1 VPALPRLFISHSS
14 VDNVAAIAFKQWLGA
29 NGWPSQDVFL
39 DVEDIGAG
47 ERWKDALRKAH
58 ARCEAVILLASPEAL
73 SSAECLTEV
82 RKAEDYGKEI
92 IVVLLRDLTI
102 NDRRLDSYKERQIVD
117 LSAAPQTHIE
127 DVEHRGKQQQVH
139 FNGEALA
146 KVKDYLLR
154 RGITPESFPWPP
166 EGKADADPFPGLNA
180 FGEDEAAIF
189 FGRDFEILSGL
200 DAIRLLRRKGSPRF
214 FAIQASSG
222 AGKSSFLRAGLWPR
236 LSRDPDFAPLAILR
250 PAQAILTGP
259 DGLGQKLASLLSGP
273 AAPRNPGDIYT
284 RLMAADAAKAAAD
297 FADLMK
303 EAAAQAHDQ
312 RRIGDPGAP
321 PPALILAIDQAEEL
335 FAAED
340 AAESERLLFLLGAL
354 LREPSPGV
362 DLFVLLTVRVDSA
375 TRLCEAIVEQKLDMP
390 DTFTLLRLQRTSYR
404 DVVTKP
410 IEVVAR
416 RGQKISISAALAD
429 RLVEDAT
436 GADALPLLAF
446 TLFRL
451 YRGFSSGGSITLE
464 HYQVIGGVAGSIRDA
479 IKDALAKPGN
489 APIIPAGNEQQ
500 LACLHGTFIPWL
512 ARIDPGTGEAM
523 RRVAR
528 LDNFNGATHA
538 MVERLVESR
547 VLVRDRRD
555 GVDIVEVAHES
566 VLRQWPPLTAWLQAD
581 ADDLRAVEAIERAAD
596 EWKQNGKQ
604 PAWLDHRSDRLAA
617 AERVAA
623 HDDFR
628 RRLGVERIAY
638 LAACRARETRQRRIA
653 QAIAWSVAAVFAV
666 FSALLGHEWRN
677 TLKAQSETDAAL
689 LIAQS
694 ELDLTNGNVPLAIGR
709 AARAFKS
716 IPSVASRSALLQ
728 ALMEV
733 SPHLTAAITLGDD
746 AGRAMAWTSDA
757 RLDFATGSG
766 HLRTFEVA
774 HPSGAADTW
783 DLPVIT
789 RAQDGNPSVV
799 RALSPLWTDRMIVVF
814 DEGTVGVYQLG
825 AKAIRVQAPK
835 QEITVNPMQHA
846 VAVTQSGA
854 LIALATT
861 DETIVLYRCDWN
873 ASAPSVPACEATF
886 LGETTTLGKVHG
898 RVVAINPDE
907 KRIAVGDQAGKVTI
921 YDLAGNTVA
930 QPPILGAAIN
940 ALGWTAQRDWLAAG
954 TINGEIAVF
963 DTSATQELTI
973 AHQTFRE
980 SPIAALAWNPTELA
994 LAFVCNGT
1002 AVCLWR
1008 SNADANQ
1015 NRPFKPATRFEG
1027 HTNTITQLSFA
1038 PAGTQLA
1045 SAATDGSIRIWSA
1058 AQNTDATFALY
1069 ADEADPVSRVAVS
1082 PDRKWVAG
1090 GSLGG
1095 LVELWDA
1102 NTKDLRQTVRTSDG
1116 SEVRDMA
1123 WNHDGTI
1130 ASLNEDTVTVIVA
1143 DRNQTP
1149 IKLPIRMSAGY
1160 HLSWADEDRK
1170 IAVAM
1175 IGAGV
1180 IILDPKAPQAK
1191 PTSIGENNSAAE
1203 AWGVAGIPRSH
1214 ALVISYV
1221 GGDIKIWDLA
1231 SNSKD
1236 AAITLPVPQKKQ
1248 RDKIGVGSLSITSS
1262 GGLLAASSGDNIV
1275 TIYDVAKRTIW
1286 TALETEAHSILT
1298 VAFSPDG
1305 KKLAALGDDKRMY
1318 VWTFDQNL
1326 VTRYLTI
1333 GIVPRRAIVD
1343 DGAGGNEKADWLD
1356 WLSDEKVAVATD
1368 IAAISVFVIDPD
1380 KWFKRIDSLAINGQ
1394 APIH

>member
-1 VPALPRLFISHSS
+1 LSRLFSSHSS
-14 VDNVAAIAFKQWLGA
+14 ADTVAAIAFKQWLGA

-47 ERWKDALRKAH
+47 ERWKEALRKAH

-73 SSAECLTEV
+73 ASAECLTEV

-117 LSAAPQTHIE
+117 LSAAPQTHVE
-127 DVEHRGKQQQVH
+127 DVEHRGERQQVS

-146 KVKDYLLR
+146 KVKDYLFR

-166 EGKADADPFPGLNA
+166 EGKPDADPFPGLNA
-180 FGEDEAAIF
+180 FGEDEPAIF

-222 AGKSSFLRAGLWPR
+222 AGKSSYLRAGLWPR
-236 LSRDPDFAPLAILR
+236 LSCDPDFAPLAILR
-250 PAQAILTGP
+250 PAQSILTGP
-259 DGLGQKLASLLSGP
+259 EGLGQKLASLLSQP

-284 RLMAADAAKAAAD
+284 HLIAADAAKAATD

-303 EAAAQAHDQ
+303 EAAALAHDQ
-312 RRIGDPGAP
+312 RRIGDPTAP

-335 FAAED
+335 LAAEHRV
-340 AAESERLLFLLGAL
+340 ESERLLFLLGAL
-354 LREPSPGV
+354 LREPSPAV
-362 DLFVLLTVRVDSA
+362 DMLVLLTVRADSA
-375 TRLCEAIVEQKLDMP
+375 TRLSEAIVELELDTP
-390 DTFTLLRLQRTSYR
+390 DTFTLLRLRRTSYR
-404 DVVTKP
+404 DVVTRP

-416 RGQKISISAALAD
+416 RGEKITISAALAD

-451 YRGFSSGGSITLE
+451 YKGFSTGGSLTLE
-464 HYQVIGGVAGSIRDA
+464 HYQAIGGVAGSIRDA

-489 APIIPAGNEQQ
+489 TPVIPAANEQQ
-500 LACLHGTFIPWL
+500 LACLHAIFIPWL
-512 ARIDPGTGEAM
+512 ARIDPNTGEPM

-528 LDNFNGATHA
+528 LDNFDGARRA

-547 VLVRDRRD
+547 VLARDRRD

-581 ADDLRAVEAIERAAD
+581 ADDLRAVETIERAAD

-604 PAWLDHRSDRLAA
+604 PAWLDHLSDRLAA

-623 HDDFR
+623 HGDFR

-638 LAACRARETRQRRIA
+638 LAACRARERHRRRIA

-666 FSALLGHEWRN
+666 FSSLLGLEWRS
-677 TLKAQSETDAAL
+677 TLKAQSETQAAL

-694 ELDLTNGNVPLAIGR
+694 DLDLGNGNVPLAIDR
-709 AARAFKS
+709 AGRAFKS
-716 IPSVASRSALLQ
+716 VPSVASRSALLQ

-733 SPHLTAAITLGDD
+733 SPHLMAAITLDGYP
-746 AGRAMAWTSDA
+746 GQAMAWTSDA

-766 HLRTFEVA
+766 HLRTLDVA
-774 HPSGAADTW
+774 HPSGAAEAW
-783 DLPVIT
+783 DLPIIT
-789 RAQDGNPSVV
+789 RVQDGNRSVV
-799 RALSPLWTDRMIVVF
+799 RALSPLGTDRMIVVF
-814 DEGTVGVYQLG
+814 DEGTVGVYHRG
-825 AKAIRVQAPK
+825 SKATRMQGPK
-835 QEITVNPMQHA
+835 QEISVNPMQHA

-861 DETIVLYRCDWN
+861 DEVIVLYRCDW
-873 ASAPSVPACEATF
+873 SAPTSSLPACEVIF
-886 LGETTTLGKVHG
+886 LGETTPLGKARG
-898 RVVAINPDE
+898 RVVAISPDE
-907 KRIAVGDQAGKVTI
+907 KRIAVGDRSGKVTI

-930 QPPILGAAIN
+930 QPPVLGAAIN
-940 ALGWTAQRDWLAAG
+940 ALDWTAQRDWLAAG
-954 TINGEIAVF
+954 TIKGEIAVF
-963 DTSATQELTI
+963 DTGPTQEPLL
-973 AHQTFRE
+973 AHQTFGE
-980 SPIAALAWNPTELA
+980 SPIVALAWNPNELA

-1002 AVCLWR
+1002 AVCLLR
-1008 SNADANQ
+1008 SNTGANK
-1015 NRPFKPATRFEG
+1015 NRPFKPAMRFEG

-1038 PAGTQLA
+1038 PAGSQLA

-1058 AQNTDATFALY
+1058 AQNMDATFALY

-1082 PDRKWVAG
+1082 PDRRWVAG

-1095 LVELWDA
+1095 LVELWA
-1102 NTKDLRQTVRTSDG
+1102 NTKDLQQTGRTSAG

-1123 WNHDGTI
+1123 WNHDGAI
-1130 ASLNEDTVTVIVA
+1130 AALNEDTVIVIPA
-1143 DRNQTP
+1143 DGTQTP
-1149 IKLPIRMSAGY
+1149 IKLPIRMTAGY
-1160 HLSWADEDRK
+1160 HVTWANEDRM

-1175 IGAGV
+1175 ISAGV

-1191 PTSIGENNSAAE
+1191 PIRIGETNSVAE

-1221 GGDIKIWDLA
+1221 GGDIKILDLA

-1236 AAITLPVPQKKQ
+1236 AATKLPVPQKKQ
-1248 RDKIGVGSLSITSS
+1248 TDKIGLGSLLISPS

-1275 TIYDVAKRTIW
+1275 TIYDIAKRTIW
-1286 TALETEAHSILT
+1286 TELETEARSILT

-1326 VTRYLTI
+1326 VARYLTI
-1333 GIVPRRAIVD
+1333 GIVPRRIIVG
-1343 DGAGGNEKADWLD
+1343 DGVGGNEKADWLD
-1356 WLSDEKVAVATD
+1356 WLSDDKVAVATD

-1380 KWFKRIDSLAINGQ
+1380 KWLKRIDSLAITGQ